1 MNYKGVG
8 QAHKK
13 AKVIATYD
21 DGNVLAA
28 EMNVGTRG
36 GLVVSVNIFPFSN
49 DIDLTGGWD
58 NDPGNDVSLHY
69 CWMLWVV
76 LLLWCACCCLL
87 CPVVFSPF

>member
-1 MNYKGVG
+1 M
-8 QAHKK
+8 
-13 AKVIATYD
+13 IATYD

-58 NDPGNDVSLHY
+58 NDPGNDVSSSL
-69 CWMLWVV
+69 LDVV
-76 LLLWCACCCLL
+76 GVEVVVVRLLLLL
-87 CPVVFSPF
+87 LDVVVFSPLTHLVNN